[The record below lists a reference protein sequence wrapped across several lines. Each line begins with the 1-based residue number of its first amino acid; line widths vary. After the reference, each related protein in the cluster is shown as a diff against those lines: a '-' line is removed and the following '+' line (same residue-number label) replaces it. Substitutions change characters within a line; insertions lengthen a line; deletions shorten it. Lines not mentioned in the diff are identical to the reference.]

1 MAFEDT
7 SFDLVTNHGFEIV
20 DWMASSAEG
29 AIHAAAE
36 IALPAPV
43 ALSAPSAA
51 TQVAATGM
59 AIATAVAV
67 RVELGSSF
75 LNPVV
80 VASRTS
86 AVGVGAAA
94 ARITDATATGFYLAV
109 QETGDQD
116 GARGAEDV
124 SWIVAEVGSW
134 VLGDAGGAALALEHE
149 EAPSRTAHA
158 SESAGWIAVDRGA
171 AVDPDGF
178 APEVGVSS
186 ASHLGAQA
194 ALSGQWGLASAP
206 WREPAA
212 LSDRMR
218 SRRGWRYLLDA
229 GFGARLEG
237 DMSRNAEI
245 GYSTEDLRWSA
256 FDGAQEIWRDAPV

>member
-7 SFDLVTNHGFEIV
+7 SFDLETNHGFEIV

-94 ARITDATATGFYLAV
+94 ARIMDMTATGFDLAV
-109 QETGDQD
+109 QET
-116 GARGAEDV
+116 
-124 SWIVAEVGSW
+124 
-134 VLGDAGGAALALEHE
+134 
-149 EAPSRTAHA
+149 
-158 SESAGWIAVDRGA
+158 
-171 AVDPDGF
+171 VDPDGF

-186 ASHLGAQA
+186 ASHLGAQV

>member
-1 MAFEDT
+1 
-7 SFDLVTNHGFEIV
+7 
-20 DWMASSAEG
+20 
-29 AIHAAAE
+29 
-36 IALPAPV
+36 
-43 ALSAPSAA
+43 
-51 TQVAATGM
+51 M

-94 ARITDATATGFYLAV
+94 ARIMDMTATGFDLAV
-109 QETGDQD
+109 QET
-116 GARGAEDV
+116 
-124 SWIVAEVGSW
+124 
-134 VLGDAGGAALALEHE
+134 
-149 EAPSRTAHA
+149 
-158 SESAGWIAVDRGA
+158 
-171 AVDPDGF
+171 VDPDGF

-186 ASHLGAQA
+186 ASHLGAQV